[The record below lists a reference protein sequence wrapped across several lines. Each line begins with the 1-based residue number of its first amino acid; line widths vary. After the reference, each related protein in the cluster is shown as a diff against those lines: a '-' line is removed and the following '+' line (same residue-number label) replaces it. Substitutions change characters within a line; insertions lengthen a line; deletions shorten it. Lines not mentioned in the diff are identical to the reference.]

1 MHLLSLVEA
10 SLGRSATFDVA
21 LVSAALLR
29 VGWQSVS
36 SSRKFILLLDKLAF
50 HTEFFSF
57 YRVHSPKPWIFNFPG
72 FSAVFVLYNLSG
84 APLRSWGSFRM
95 FHIYGVFR
103 GGSEVVWC
111 SLWLFLLN
119 LVLRIRPNILGGLPL
134 VSGLHRPFSRYWLTA
149 FLWGQLGPVDPF
161 WKGFLIFWRD
171 FFRDGKLLP
180 WKSSPFLLVSSLLDK
195 EGLVGRFS
203 LISYGSSFCFGF
215 SPCYVEDETLK

>member
-10 SLGRSATFDVA
+10 SLGRSTTFDVA

-36 SSRKFILLLDKLAF
+36 SSRKFIHLLEKLAF
-50 HTEFFSF
+50 HPGLFSF
-57 YRVHSPKPWIFNFPG
+57 YRVHSPKPWIFNFSG

-111 SLWLFLLN
+111 SLWIFLIN
-119 LVLRIRPNILGGLPL
+119 LVLRICPNILGGIPL
-134 VSGLHRPFSRYWLTA
+134 VSGLHFPFSRYWLTA
-149 FLWGQLGPVDPF
+149 FLWSQLGPVDPF

-171 FFRDGKLLP
+171 FFAMARYFLGSILLFF
-180 WKSSPFLLVSSLLDK
+180 WYHRYLTKKVSWGDFLLYLTGHHFVSVFH
-195 EGLVGRFS
+195 LVMLRMRR
-203 LISYGSSFCFGF
+203 
-215 SPCYVEDETLK
+215 